1 MAILNTRLSLTG
13 TPGDRQSRDAAVPQS
28 EIAGL
33 YDKLSRFYDLWAGLT
48 ETKARRLALKMA
60 DIRDGSTVLEVA
72 VGTGLAFEQIVRR
85 NPQGKNV
92 GVDLS
97 SGMLAKA
104 RKRLAKGKHNNY
116 CLTQGAANA
125 LALPNGSIDVL
136 VNGYMFDLIPFE
148 KMDAILREFKR
159 VLKPSGKLVMANM
172 TAGRGFGSTLYQGI
186 YRLFPR
192 AMGGCRGVVLSER
205 LRRLG
210 FRVKTRVY
218 VQQFLFPSEVI
229 LALNQ

>member
-1 MAILNTRLSLTG
+1 
-13 TPGDRQSRDAAVPQS
+13 VPQS
-28 EIAGL
+28 DIARL
-33 YDKLSRFYDLWAGLT
+33 YDKLSRGYDLWAGLT
-48 ETKARRLALKMA
+48 ESKARRLALKLA
-60 DIRDGSTVLEVA
+60 AIRDGSTVLEVA

-104 RKRLAKGKHNNY
+104 YKRLAKGKHNNY
-116 CLTQGAANA
+116 SLTQGSADA
-125 LALPNGSIDVL
+125 LALTSGSIDVL

-159 VLKPSGKLVMANM
+159 VLKPSGKLVMVNM
-172 TAGRGFGSTLYQGI
+172 TAGRGFGSTLYERI

-192 AMGGCRGVVLSER
+192 AMGGCSGVVLSER
-205 LRRLG
+205 LQRLG
-210 FRVKTRVY
+210 FRVKTRAY

-229 LALNQ
+229 LALNE

>member
-1 MAILNTRLSLTG
+1 MNMLNTCCGSTEALG
-13 TPGDRQSRDAAVPQS
+13 NGQSPDAAVPPS
-28 EIAGL
+28 DIAGL
-33 YDKLSRFYDLWAGLT
+33 YDKLSRGYDLWAGLT
-48 ETKARRLALKMA
+48 ESKARRLALQLA

-116 CLTQGAANA
+116 SLTQGSADA
-125 LALPNGSIDVL
+125 LALPSGSVDVL

-148 KMDAILREFKR
+148 KMDAILQEVKR
-159 VLKPSGKLVMANM
+159 VLKPSGKLVLVNM
-172 TAGRGFGSTLYQGI
+172 TVGRGFGSTLYQRI
-186 YRLFPR
+186 YCLFPK
-192 AMGGCRGVVLSER
+192 AMGGCRGVVLSAR

-218 VQQFLFPSEVI
+218 VQQCLFPSEVI
-229 LALNQ
+229 LAFSL

>member
-1 MAILNTRLSLTG
+1 MAILNTRLSLTE
-13 TPGDRQSRDAAVPQS
+13 TPGDRQACDAAVPQS

-48 ETKARRLALKMA
+48 ETKARRLALQMA
-60 DIRDGSTVLEVA
+60 DIQDGSTVLEVA
-72 VGTGLAFEQIVRR
+72 AGTGLAFEQIVRR

-92 GVDLS
+92 GIDLS

-104 RKRLAKGKHNNY
+104 RKRLSNGKHENY
-116 CLTQGAANA
+116 SLTQGTANA
-125 LALPNGSIDVL
+125 LALPDGSIDVL

-148 KMDAILREFKR
+148 TMDDILQEFKR
-159 VLKPSGKLVMANM
+159 VLKPSGKLVMVNM
-172 TAGRGFGSTLYQGI
+172 TVGRGFSSTLYERI
-186 YRLFPR
+186 YRLFPK

-205 LRRLG
+205 LQRLG
-210 FRVKTRVY
+210 FRVKTRAY